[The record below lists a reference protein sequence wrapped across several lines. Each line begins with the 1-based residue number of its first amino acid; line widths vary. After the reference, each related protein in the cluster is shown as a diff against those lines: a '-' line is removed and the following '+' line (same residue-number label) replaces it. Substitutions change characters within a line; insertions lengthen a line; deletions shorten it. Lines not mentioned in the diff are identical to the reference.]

1 MKKIFLVLIF
11 SLSLSLF
18 AQSKVTVNYVVSYRT
33 AKQYFDEGN
42 YGKALKYAEDALRL
56 KKENAAKEAKKLE
69 NSLATRQVKAAG
81 DEIDDVL
88 KVLKLRDE
96 YDCINII
103 NYYVSIK
110 GVQYFNNSVKAIVQ
124 YIKNQEQYP
133 EVYKLMG
140 DIYKMEG
147 EYSLAEDFYQK
158 AWDNNEVLDVPDEKY
173 EILYLMADLSRL
185 TGDYEKME
193 VRLLNIAGKDTIEKR
208 TILLKSMTKL
218 IKTDK
223 PETLDKFFNMYRFD
237 DFYSLNAYCQLAD
250 YYQSINEYEKALG
263 FSALAVVTGFTKLE
277 NVMSKR
283 NITYEYTNL
292 SDFLDQVSNYYDLV
306 NWGNSNNIWKSFDLL
321 CELSSKAGAKTFSV
335 DLLRVLARY
344 SPSEY
349 WQNAAVIKLDTL
361 Y

>member
-1 MKKIFLVLIF
+1 MKKICLIILLNFTFLV
-11 SLSLSLF
+11 F
-18 AQSKVTVNYVVSYRT
+18 AQSKVTINYVVSYRT

-42 YGKALKYAEDALRL
+42 YGKALKFAEDALRL
-56 KKENAAKEAKKLE
+56 KKENAAKDAKKLE

-81 DEIDDVL
+81 DEIDNVL

-110 GVQYFNNSVKAIVQ
+110 GVKYFNNSVREIVN
-124 YIKNQEQYP
+124 YIKSQEQYP

-208 TILLKSMTKL
+208 NILLKSMSKL
-218 IKTDK
+218 IISDK

-250 YYQSINEYEKALG
+250 YYMSINESEKALQ
-263 FSALAVVTGFTKLE
+263 FSALAVITGFTKLE
-277 NVMSKR
+277 NVISKR
-283 NITYEYTNL
+283 DITYEYKNL
-292 SDFLDQVSNYYDLV
+292 SDFMDQVSNYYDLV
-306 NWGNSNNIWKSFDLL
+306 AWGNQNNIWKSFDLL
-321 CELSSKAGAKTFSV
+321 CELSAKNGGKTFAL
-335 DLLRVLARY
+335 DLLKVLARY
-344 SPSEY
+344 SPNEY
-349 WQNAAVIKLDTL
+349 WQNAAVIRLDSM
-361 Y
+361 